1 MKLQQLRFLVAVA
14 DAGLNISV
22 AARQLYTSQP
32 GVSKQLRLLEDELGF
47 ALFERRGRSLVR
59 LTPDG
64 RKVLDHAVSIMREV
78 QEIKGLAK
86 DPRKNPSKL
95 AVVAT
100 PLQARH
106 ALPWVIEDFSRR
118 QPGISLEIRQS
129 SGAEAIQRVTSGEA
143 QFAIAEGKPQL
154 TDGLLCLPWYRWRYR
169 LLLPENGINR
179 ADLRDPEA
187 LARYPLIVCAA
198 DEEALIAVRR
208 AFQERGLKPNITCTS
223 DDPDVVLAQVRMGRG
238 IGIVPEMVQAS
249 DDGHGVGE
257 AQTSFF
263 PQATTWVLMRRDLAL
278 LSHLRDFLTLL
289 APHLATAVIEQ
300 TQRPLAADKSV
311 SKSVPAWA
319 EEGRQ

>member
-64 RKVLDHAVSIMREV
+64 RKVLDHAVSVMREV
-78 QEIKGLAK
+78 QQIKGLARN
-86 DPRKNPSKL
+86 PRKNPSKL

-118 QPGISLEIRQS
+118 QPGVSLEIRQS
-129 SGAEAIQRVTSGEA
+129 SASEAVQRVVSGEA
-143 QFAIAEGKPQL
+143 QFAIAEGEPHSSN
-154 TDGLLCLPWYRWRYR
+154 GMLCLPWYRWRYR
-169 LLLPENGINR
+169 ILLPEDGVDRNIVKN
-179 ADLRDPEA
+179 PEA
-187 LARYPLIVCAA
+187 LASHPLIVCAA
-198 DEEALIAVRR
+198 DEDALMAVRR
-208 AFQERGLKPNITCTS
+208 AFHDRNLKPNITCTS

-238 IGIVPEMVQAS
+238 IGIIPEMVQTSDNDAS
-249 DDGHGVGE
+249 IE
-257 AQTSFF
+257 ESQNSFF
-263 PQATTWVLMRRDLAL
+263 PQATTWVLLRRDLAL
-278 LSHLRDFLTLL
+278 LAHLRDFLNLL
-289 APHLATAVIEQ
+289 APHLATAVVEQ
-300 TQRPLAADKSV
+300 VQRTAPADKSV
-311 SKSVPAWA
+311 SNKVPVWA